1 MQRAARATLTPLCPT
16 SFPPTECLVGDAAK
30 DHAAISPAST
40 IHSVKRLLGR
50 GLEDARVQADAR
62 HLSYALRKDAAGGAA
77 PVLQARQPEGVKELS
92 PEEATAVVLLKLKA
106 AAEAHLGT
114 GVENAVVAVPSTFDS
129 SQRAAARQ
137 ACAIAGL
144 HLLRLIDEPSAA
156 AFSYA
161 LQTKEPT
168 RRGERTVLLYD
179 LGAGHLSV
187 ALHTIY
193 DPEGMVEAVAAV
205 GDSHLGGEDFDTCLV
220 EWCTEEFQRKSAL
233 DMSGS
238 ARARRRLR
246 AACES
251 AKRALSSAEQTTIFL
266 EALHEG
272 EDFRAVITR
281 AHFEELAAGCFS
293 RVLAPVQRV
302 LSDAKIAKEEVQ
314 EVVLVGGSSRIPK
327 VQQLLREFFGG
338 KEPCR
343 AVNAD
348 EAVATGAAALAAI
361 LSMHPEERRG
371 GTGSRLDDMILV
383 GFTPYSLSVETA
395 GGITTPIL
403 RRRAC
408 LPSKRSLTF
417 TTVADN
423 QCGVHIK
430 VFEGE
435 RSLVKDNKLLGE
447 LFLPVRPLP
456 RGEPKID
463 VTFDVDCDGHLTV
476 EAIERSTDQRRKI
489 FTGDGVQRLSSA
501 EARLMVMAAQ
511 TALSLRA
518 VDTAEAAGSGGGGG
532 GGGGGG
538 VGSSVGAVGGSS
550 GSGGA
555 SPRPGPHGVSP
566 GGPGGGGGGG
576 GGGAGGWGGPS
587 PQGGGG
593 AKNFLFPPTPSPR
606 RRW

>member
-1 MQRAARATLTPLCPT
+1 MPP
-16 SFPPTECLVGDAAK
+16 SFLLAECLVGDAAK
-30 DHAAISPAST
+30 DHAAICPAST

-50 GLEDARVQADAR
+50 GLEDASVQAAAR
-62 HLSYALRKDAAGGAA
+62 HLSYSLLKDSSVGAS
-77 PVLQARQPEGVKELS
+77 PVLQARQPKGVKELS

-106 AAEAHLGT
+106 AAEAFLGT

-129 SQRAAARQ
+129 SQRAATRQ

-144 HLLRLIDEPSAA
+144 HLLRLIDEPNAA

-193 DPEGMVEAVAAV
+193 DPEGMVEAVAAA
-205 GDSHLGGEDFDTCLV
+205 GNSHLGGEDFDTCLV

-233 DMSGS
+233 DMSGN

-251 AKRALSSAEQTTIFL
+251 AKRALSSADKTTVDL

-272 EDFRAVITR
+272 EDFRAVVTR
-281 AHFEELAAGCFS
+281 VHFEELAAGCFS
-293 RVLAPVQRV
+293 RVLAPVEKV
-302 LSDAKIAKEEVQ
+302 LKDAKMAKEEVQ

-361 LSMHPEERRG
+361 LSRHPEERCCD
-371 GTGSRLDDMILV
+371 TGSRLDSMFLM
-383 GFTPYSLSVETA
+383 GFAPSSLSVETA

-403 RRRAC
+403 RRRTC
-408 LPSKRSLTF
+408 LPSKGSQTF
-417 TTVADN
+417 TTVSDN

-435 RSLVKDNKLLGE
+435 YSLVKDNKLLGE
-447 LFLPVRPLP
+447 LYLPVPPLP
-456 RGEPKID
+456 RGEPQID
-463 VTFDVDCDGHLTV
+463 VTFDLDCDGLLSV
-476 EAIERSTDQRRKI
+476 EAIEKSTDQRRKI

-511 TALSLRA
+511 TAMSPRA
-518 VDTAEAAGSGGGGG
+518 AHPAEAAGGGGG
-532 GGGGGG
+532 GGSGSGSGSGIGGSMGGGG
-538 VGSSVGAVGGSS
+538 G
-550 GSGGA
+550 GGA
-555 SPRPGPHGVSP
+555 SPRTGGEGVSP

-576 GGGAGGWGGPS
+576 GAGGWGGPL
-587 PQGGGG
+587 PQGRGGGG
-593 AKNFLFPPTPSPR
+593 AAAGVKNFLFPPTPSPR